1 MEVCCKSSKGNG
13 VTTTGN
19 KARSSLPTLLVSVQS
34 WLSVLTNEIRQVRK
48 AGSGG
53 GREGGREEELPVMKT
68 AAMQRWMDCV
78 YRKLEGICKN
88 YNLHF
93 KTMLIY

>member
-1 MEVCCKSSKGNG
+1 MFS
-13 VTTTGN
+13 
-19 KARSSLPTLLVSVQS
+19 PM
-34 WLSVLTNEIRQVRK
+34 RQDKLEKK
-48 AGSGG
+48 AGRG
-53 GREGGREEELPVMKT
+53 GRERGREDELLVMKI
-68 AAMQRWMDCV
+68 AMWRWMDCV

>member
-48 AGSGG
+48 AGRGG
-53 GREGGREEELPVMKT
+53 EGRRERRGIAGNENSSYAE
-68 AAMQRWMDCV
+68 MDGLCLQKI
-78 YRKLEGICKN
+78 RR
-88 YNLHF
+88 NL
-93 KTMLIY
+93 